1 MNHLLISIMVGLGI
15 GYLAQRSR
23 MCFVGGIRDYIF
35 VRDKVLLRGFASFF
49 LTAWVLYSMLF
60 FLGVIHPQ
68 LALYGTESQPAV
80 GALARSHAPPGAIP
94 VGGEAAA
101 AAGLL
106 SRILPFAPRLS
117 FPALQ
122 FFLSGFGL
130 GFLSVL
136 ANGCP
141 LRQHIL
147 AAQGNLDSLAYLLGF
162 YGAVLFYDF
171 VLSRLAFLIFHLA

>member
-1 MNHLLISIMVGLGI
+1 MNHLLISILVGLGI

-23 MCFVGGIRDYIF
+23 MCFVGGIRDYIL
-35 VRDKVLLRGFASFF
+35 VRDKVLLRGFAAFF

-68 LALYGTESQPAV
+68 RSLFGTEGRAAVTAPAE
-80 GALARSHAPPGAIP
+80 SHASAQPTPIGKD
-94 VGGEAAA
+94 AATA
-101 AAGLL
+101 TGLL
-106 SRILPFAPRLS
+106 SRILPLVPKLS

-147 AAQGNLDSLAYLLGF
+147 AAQGNLDSLAYLFGF

-171 VLSRLAFLIFHLA
+171 VLSRLAFLIFHVA